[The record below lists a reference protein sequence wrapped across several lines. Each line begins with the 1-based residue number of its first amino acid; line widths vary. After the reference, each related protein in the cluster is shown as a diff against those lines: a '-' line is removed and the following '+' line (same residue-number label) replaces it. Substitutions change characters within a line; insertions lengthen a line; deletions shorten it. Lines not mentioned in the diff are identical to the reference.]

1 MQISLQ
7 EVMFLLLEWFGA
19 NFAHRLKK
27 EAQSG
32 HTIWQQFHSYEFSIH
47 LVARKLFSTIL
58 VLNCLHVKN
67 FATLLI
73 YWRIIHRMLKYFIFE
88 HATKISCKTFSKT
101 TKNVVLKTQDSHK
114 NNQSCKTQTNAKL
127 VSYIVLNKRDR
138 LLFELKAQ

>member
-19 NFAHRLKK
+19 TFAMDLKK
-27 EAQSG
+27 KPNLATISFVRIQHTLGCEEIIFNYSG
-32 HTIWQQFHSYEFSIH
+32 F
-47 LVARKLFSTIL
+47 KLPPCEKL
-58 VLNCLHVKN
+58 CE
-67 FATLLI
+67 LI

>member
-67 FATLLI
+67 FASS
-73 YWRIIHRMLKYFIFE
+73 FIGELFTGCWNILFLNMRQKFR
-88 HATKISCKTFSKT
+88 AKRFQKQQKMSFWK
-101 TKNVVLKTQDSHK
+101 LKTVTKTIKAVKHK
-114 NNQSCKTQTNAKL
+114 QM
-127 VSYIVLNKRDR
+127 LN
-138 LLFELKAQ
+138 LCPTSF